1 MKTKTFL
8 LLALA
13 AACLLTA
20 CNQKSAEPANIT
32 LTVKLGSKI
41 YLSFAGETDS
51 TPVHI
56 RSGRLDTTII
66 VGTKRTPARYFIAN
80 KGKMTIHGRLTLFNC
95 STNGSVITA
104 LDCSRDTLLQNLEC
118 NHNAL
123 TELNISGCS
132 SLSTLECY
140 DNRLSHI
147 DLSSCSALVRLVC
160 GKNQLTNLDPSKCP
174 ELYTIECVDNK
185 LTQLDVTKCRR
196 LQTLYCSDNSLV
208 ELRVRGCTRLCWIS
222 CSGNKLT
229 ELDLSGCSGLSLIYC
244 YKNNLTRLDFSECP
258 SLYGV
263 FCCGNNFSYAA
274 TEDLYRSLPDRND
287 DKNSPGGIFIL
298 NKKLYPSGAGNE
310 SLAID
315 KNWNVYWCRAGEG
328 DD

>member
-1 MKTKTFL
+1 M
-8 LLALA
+8 ALA

-32 LTVKLGSKI
+32 LTVKPGSKI

-66 VGTKRTPARYFIAN
+66 VGTERTPARYFIAN
-80 KGKMTIHGRLTLFNC
+80 KGKMTIRGRLTLFNC

-123 TELNISGCS
+123 TELNVSGCS

-160 GKNQLTNLDPSKCP
+160 GKNQLTNLYTSQCP
-174 ELYTIECVDNK
+174 AHYTIE
-185 LTQLDVTKCRR
+185 
-196 LQTLYCSDNSLV
+196 
-208 ELRVRGCTRLCWIS
+208 
-222 CSGNKLT
+222 
-229 ELDLSGCSGLSLIYC
+229 
-244 YKNNLTRLDFSECP
+244 
-258 SLYGV
+258 
-263 FCCGNNFSYAA
+263 
-274 TEDLYRSLPDRND
+274 
-287 DKNSPGGIFIL
+287 
-298 NKKLYPSGAGNE
+298 
-310 SLAID
+310 
-315 KNWNVYWCRAGEG
+315 
-328 DD
+328 